1 MTTPTLSYRFGESV
15 GTALREVIRSVRNAQ
30 AQARTARPSV
40 ATLERR
46 VVEFPQPIV
55 SAAVLEEMDH
65 VPAFVRRNAI
75 DLNTW
80 FKQNTQEAQPEK
92 PKRERKPRKP
102 KAAASAAEPV
112 QSPAPRV
119 LRPGSLDQLIAPVD
133 PEVALAS

>member
-15 GTALREVIRSVRNAQ
+15 GTALREIIRSVRNAQ
-30 AQARTARPSV
+30 AQARAARPSI
-40 ATLERR
+40 ALAERR

-65 VPAFVRRNAI
+65 VPALARRHGIN
-75 DLNTW
+75 LNTW
-80 FKQNTQEAQPEK
+80 FQDNTREAQPEK

-102 KAAASAAEPV
+102 KAASAAEPV

-119 LRPGSLDQLIAPVD
+119 LRPGSLDQLIAPFD